1 MSKYLF
7 LLSFLSFMPLTVL
20 AQWKPE
26 KNVEFISSTAAG
38 GNQDG
43 TARVMQRIWQ
53 EKKLVPQSIVMNR
66 PGGGGNIAYAF
77 LNQHARDPHYVLML
91 APTMFTNRITG
102 SGTAH
107 YSDFTPLG
115 LLYNENIFISV
126 KADSPIKSGRDIIER
141 LRKDPAAL
149 SIAVASVLGNHIHM
163 GIAIPMKIAGVD
175 VKKLKVVA
183 FKSSGDSL
191 IALAGGHIDVAASTF
206 GTILPHLT
214 AGRVRVV
221 AVSAAQR
228 LPGALSS
235 VPTWKEQGVDTAFA
249 SWRGVVGARG
259 ISEAQVA
266 YWDQVF
272 AAATASEEWRKEVE
286 KNYWAVN
293 YLPSREVRKYW
304 DQQYRELEEVLT
316 ELGLAK
322 KPT

>member
-1 MSKYLF
+1 MHKYLF
-7 LLSFLSFMPLTVL
+7 LLCFLLSHATASI

-26 KNVEFISSTAAG
+26 KTVEFISSTAAG
-38 GNQDG
+38 GNQDS

-53 EKKLVPQSIVMNR
+53 ENKLVPQSIVMNR

-77 LNQHARDPHYVLML
+77 LKQHERDAHYVLML

-102 SGTAH
+102 SSTTH
-107 YSDFTPLG
+107 YTDFTPLG

-175 VKKLKVVA
+175 VRKLKVVA

-191 IALAGGHIDVAASTF
+191 TALAGGHIDVAASTF
-206 GTILPHLT
+206 GTILPHLQ

-228 LPGALSS
+228 LTGALAS

-259 ISEAQVA
+259 LSETQIA

-272 AAATASEEWRKEVE
+272 AAAAATEEWRKEVE

-293 YLPSREVRKYW
+293 YLPSRDVRKYW
-304 DQQYRELEEVLT
+304 DQQYRELEDVLT

-322 KPT
+322 RVN